1 MTTTAKN
8 DIKILQLCKSFNS
21 NSTFSFSFF
30 FSSNFSKNH
39 SPKWNE
45 IEIKLTSIDSKNHNQ
60 YIYILEWRIQ
70 IKNSFRRI
78 DRWRDKNRTI
88 QIFNSSRMK
97 NRFDGSD
104 GRCIRK
110 RDQLRAIFRAYVALI
125 IRETSSFRPVIYRV
139 LHLHNNNSRARK
151 CNRNECRRNITRL
164 FPSPPPSA
172 IINRRD

>member
-1 MTTTAKN
+1 MQKFQF
-8 DIKILQLCKSFNS
+8 KFNVLLL
-21 NSTFSFSFF
+21 FF

-45 IEIKLTSIDSKNHNQ
+45 IETKLTSIDSKNQNQ
-60 YIYILEWRIQ
+60 SREFRLRILSCE
-70 IKNSFRRI
+70 SI
-78 DRWRDKNRTI
+78 DDEIRWNRTI
-88 QIFNSSRMK
+88 QIFDSSRMK